1 MLMMLMET
9 MMLMALMMITMML
22 MLLMTMLLVMM
33 MMMMMVMM
41 MITIPA
47 RIYLPTL
54 PIQAQLS
61 PTLANWYTLYLGTIF
76 SFVFEEFSQLIHISD
91 PNPCKN
97 IQTDILGIV
106 FQNTDICVPWSEIT
120 FFNMANVGSI
130 SRLNL
135 RPVLPNRLLTS
146 RSPKSVNTNH
156 PRVGKFWYVKSVNKN
171 YPRTEIF
178 SNMNSVNT
186 IPPRIENVWY
196 VKSVNTNHPLP
207 RAENVWSNK
216 SVISWDTFPG
226 IEFQS
231 SCFQHFIS
239 SWFFSPLF
247 SYFLFFLFPI
257 QSNWVDFKLLISS

>member
-1 MLMMLMET
+1 
-9 MMLMALMMITMML
+9 
-22 MLLMTMLLVMM
+22 
-33 MMMMMVMM
+33 
-41 MITIPA
+41 
-47 RIYLPTL
+47 
-54 PIQAQLS
+54 
-61 PTLANWYTLYLGTIF
+61 
-76 SFVFEEFSQLIHISD
+76 
-91 PNPCKN
+91 
-97 IQTDILGIV
+97 
-106 FQNTDICVPWSEIT
+106 
-120 FFNMANVGSI
+120 MANVGSI

-156 PRVGKFWYVKSVNKN
+156 PRVEKFWYVKSVNKN

-231 SCFQHFIS
+231 SCFQTLHFILIFS
-239 SWFFSPLF
+239 FFF
-247 SYFLFFLFPI
+247 FFLFFLPLIFLFPI